1 MKLMSTYN
9 KLKSLQS
16 LFLLGLLFILSGE
29 VIAQTLPFR
38 EYTNPDEIVTFD
50 RATSFIEA
58 VEIIN
63 QFAQEY
69 DNKFIVD
76 KSGYSGEIGVSLPAM
91 HWKDALT
98 YILQFR
104 SLELIT
110 TPQYYEINIKTV
122 KSGTNQ
128 QQNTAATA
136 SALPQKVQKA
146 TTSTREV
153 RINATFFEGN
163 RRALQEIGVDWS
175 TLTKNVPTNIQDF
188 VDAEG
193 VESIPQ
199 TTFNDQFVSINATNA
214 NQVSQN
220 VFNALVNFGEV
231 GPVNV
236 QALFSAFESSNLG
249 NILATPSIKVI
260 DGQEGKIQVG
270 QDFSIKQKDFA
281 GNVSDA
287 FYSTGTILTVTP
299 TVIEYNDTTFIH
311 LNLDLERS
319 TALPDAVSTIVNK
332 QTAKTQTLLLN
343 GEATSIAGLYRTDHT
358 SVRRG
363 VPILKDLPPWFFGLR
378 YIFGYNSD
386 DKLENELVILV
397 QAELEKSLPERMND
411 ALISKQELLQNER
424 ERFRNGME
432 YILEQAANSA
442 EIPLDITPEV
452 IEVPLPEKVVEPVL
466 PETNTKVELVEEP
479 IDTVSV
485 EIDEEQQLSE
495 LTMPVKNP
503 ELMLVVPKAFD
514 LDDYLVKQENGELE
528 IAEEDKSLTY
538 FVIGGSFI
546 VPNNAYRF
554 EKILDAEGFTSRILY
569 NPSSKFNYVAYYGF
583 SNYEEAVAQT
593 LKIRESLNPEA
604 WLFKMEGQ
612 TEYKNQN

>member
-1 MKLMSTYN
+1 MKLTSTYSI
-9 KLKSLQS
+9 LKGLQS
-16 LFLLGLLFILSGE
+16 LFLLGLLLILSGE
-29 VIAQTLPFR
+29 VNAQTLPFR

-69 DNKFIVD
+69 ENKFIVD

-104 SLELIT
+104 GLELIT
-110 TPQYYEINIKTV
+110 TPQYYEIGVRTI
-122 KSGTNQ
+122 KSGNPQ
-128 QQNTAATA
+128 QQNVGAAT
-136 SALPQKVQKA
+136 SALPQKIQKA
-146 TTSTREV
+146 TTATREV

-175 TLTKNVPTNIQDF
+175 TLTKNVPTNINDF
-188 VDAEG
+188 IDPDG
-193 VESIPQ
+193 SESIPQ
-199 TTFNDQFVSINATNA
+199 TTFNDQFVSINATSA

-260 DGQEGKIQVG
+260 DGEQGKIQVG

-299 TVIEYNDTTFIH
+299 TVIEYDDTTFIH
-311 LNLDLERS
+311 LDLDLERS

-432 YILEQAANSA
+432 YILEQAEKSA
-442 EIPLDITPEV
+442 VIPLDVSPKVVGSPTPEV
-452 IEVPLPEKVVEPVL
+452 NVEPKKPDTTIEIDPIVEPEK
-466 PETNTKVELVEEP
+466 ELTEIEEK
-479 IDTVSV
+479 
-485 EIDEEQQLSE
+485 QLSD
-495 LTMPVKNP
+495 LSMPVKNP
-503 ELMLVVPKAFD
+503 ELMMVVPKAFN

-528 IAEEDKSLTY
+528 VAAEDKTLKY

-554 EKILDAEGFTSRILY
+554 EKALDAEGFTSRILY
-569 NPSSKFNYVAYYGF
+569 NPSSKFNYVAYSGF
-583 SNYEEAVAQT
+583 SNYKEAVAQT
-593 LKIRESLNPEA
+593 LKIREALNPEA

>member
-1 MKLMSTYN
+1 MKLVSTYSI
-9 KLKSLQS
+9 LKSLKGLL
-16 LFLLGLLFILSGE
+16 LFGLLFILLGE
-29 VIAQTLPFR
+29 VNAQTLPFR

-50 RATSFIEA
+50 RSTSFIEA

-69 DNKFIVD
+69 ENKFIVD

-104 SLELIT
+104 GLELIT
-110 TPQYYEINIKTV
+110 TPQYYEIGVRII
-122 KSGTNQ
+122 KSGNSQ
-128 QQNTAATA
+128 QQNIGAVATA
-136 SALPQKVQKA
+136 LPPRIQKA
-146 TTSTREV
+146 TTATREV

-175 TLTKNVPTNIQDF
+175 TLTKNVPANVNDF
-188 VDAEG
+188 IDADG
-193 VESIPQ
+193 AESIPQ
-199 TTFNDQFVSINATNA
+199 TTFNDQFVSISASNA

-260 DGQEGKIQVG
+260 DGEQGKIQVG

-311 LNLDLERS
+311 LDLDLERS

-332 QTAKTQTLLLN
+332 QTAQTQTLLLN

-363 VPILKDLPPWFFGLR
+363 IPILKDLPPWFFGLR

-397 QAELEKSLPERMND
+397 QAELEKSLPDRMND

-424 ERFRNGME
+424 ERFRNGMD
-432 YILEQAANSA
+432 YILEQADKSA
-442 EIPLDITPEV
+442 AVPLDVSPKVVESPMPEIIV
-452 IEVPLPEKVVEPVL
+452 EPKKTESINESKPIEVPEKEL
-466 PETNTKVELVEEP
+466 TETEEK
-479 IDTVSV
+479 
-485 EIDEEQQLSE
+485 QLSD
-495 LTMPVKNP
+495 LSMPVKNP
-503 ELMLVVPKAFD
+503 ELMMVVPKAFN
-514 LDDYLVKQENGELE
+514 LEDYLVKQENGELE
-528 IAEEDKSLTY
+528 VAEVDKTLKY

-554 EKILDAEGFTSRILY
+554 EKELDAEGFTSRILY
-569 NPSSKFNYVAYYGF
+569 NPSTKFNYVAYYGF
-583 SNYEEAVAQT
+583 SNYNEAVAQT
-593 LKIRESLNPEA
+593 LKIRNALNPDA
-604 WLFKMEGQ
+604 WIFKLEDQ